1 MKKVILLLLSSIIV
15 VSSIFASG
23 APEEKNGDVTLKFW
37 YTYGEG
43 EEEILLNEVIPMW
56 EAENPNIKI
65 DCIRQDGSQYH
76 QMIVTSFGTGNGPD
90 VARIEI
96 TKTAAYANQ
105 GGLTAVSDYP
115 EFASLKDNFLE
126 GPLSTN
132 LFKGSYYG
140 LPLDTNC
147 KAAVVNTNILKNELD
162 LDKVPTTM
170 EEFLD
175 KAKNRDTYSLNVS
188 GFGDWDLY
196 TYFWLFGGVLTDDG
210 FTKASGYINS
220 AASVNAINTM
230 IKLHDEGI
238 FTIRDLDGSVDAWD
252 GIESEYAMF
261 FEGPWYNFNAKADI
275 GIVPSLIP
283 TYEGK
288 SASIVGGENIAVFST
303 SKYQD
308 AAWKFAQFMTSD
320 KVQKAMLKSGQLPV
334 LKDMVESPA
343 VLENPVWSVYMEQLK
358 SAKAR
363 IPSPY
368 TGDIETA
375 WKNAMTSIFVDGE
388 AVQAQMDKLASELD
402 TILSK

>member
-23 APEEKNGDVTLKFW
+23 APEEKSGDVTLKFW

-147 KAAVVNTNILKNELD
+147 KAAVVNTNILKNELN

>member
-1 MKKVILLLLSSIIV
+1 MKKIMLLLLSSIIV
-15 VSSIFASG
+15 ISSTFASG
-23 APEEKNGDVTLKFW
+23 ATEDENGDVTLKFW
-37 YTYGEG
+37 YTYGDS

-56 EAENPNIKI
+56 EEENPNIKI
-65 DCIRQDGSQYH
+65 DCIRQDGSQFH

-105 GGLTAVSDYP
+105 GGLVAVNEYP
-115 EFASLKDNFLE
+115 EFANKKNNFLE

-132 LFKGSYYG
+132 LFKDSYYG

-147 KAAVVNTNILKNELD
+147 KAAVVNTNILKNELG
-162 LDKVPTTM
+162 LDNIPLTM
-170 EEFLD
+170 EEFFT
-175 KAKNRDTYSLNVS
+175 KAKNRDKFSLNVS

-196 TYFWLFGGVLTDDG
+196 TYFWLFGGVLTNDG

-220 AASVNAINTM
+220 DASVNAINTM
-230 IKLHDEGI
+230 IKLHDDGI

-261 FEGPWYNFNAKADI
+261 FEGPWYNFNAKAEL
-275 GIVPSLIP
+275 GIVPSIIP
-283 TYEGK
+283 TYQGR
-288 SASIVGGENIAVFST
+288 SASIVGGENIAIFST

-308 AAWKFAQFMTSD
+308 ESWKFVQFMTSD

-334 LKDMVESPA
+334 LKDMVESSV
-343 VLENPVWSVYMEQLK
+343 VLENPIWSVYMEQLK

-368 TGDIETA
+368 TSDIETV
-375 WKNAMTSIFVDGE
+375 WKNAMTAIFVEGDN
-388 AVQAQMDKLASELD
+388 VQSQMDKLAIELD
-402 TILSK
+402 EILSK